1 MILQSVKSTK
11 TLYNTKV
18 LTLKSSISQL
28 QQQVE
33 KKDNNSMAVVEVL
46 KIKFAQ
52 KDAQIKRDKD
62 DEEAGRKA

>member
-1 MILQSVKSTK
+1 MLQSVKSTK

-18 LTLKSSISQL
+18 LTLKSSIAQL

-52 KDAQIKRDKD
+52 KDAQIKRDRE

>member
-1 MILQSVKSTK
+1 
-11 TLYNTKV
+11 
-18 LTLKSSISQL
+18 
-28 QQQVE
+28 
-33 KKDNNSMAVVEVL
+33 MAVVEVL